1 MNQPDLPLD
10 QKVKSI
16 TVETTVTLA
25 VIAVIAFWCARIL
38 SPFLSITLWGA
49 IIAISIHTP
58 YQALVRRLGG
68 RRKLAA
74 TLIVLL
80 GIALVIVPMV
90 QFTSSTLASVRDAR
104 SALEAGELSLPAPSE
119 RVKEWPA
126 VGDKVYDNWLAAS
139 ENLGEFLE
147 AHPEQTRT
155 VVGTALGKLAGLG
168 IGALQFF
175 VSIIIAAGFL
185 AGAGTVTAFARRLF
199 NRLADD
205 KGDAMR
211 ILAVQTVRSVAV
223 GVLGI
228 AAVQAVLA
236 GIGMM
241 VVGVPAAGL
250 LALAVLIVAVAQLPP
265 WLVLLPVAF
274 WVYSVESTLVATV
287 FLVYALIVSFADLA
301 LKPMF
306 LGRGVDAPM
315 PIILLGAIGGMLVSG
330 IVGLFVGAVVL
341 ALGYKLFDAWLRLG
355 EAQDEASA
363 AGVTPAA
370 DA

>member
-1 MNQPDLPLD
+1 MNQSDLPLD

-49 IIAISIHTP
+49 IIAVSIYTP
-58 YQALVRRLGG
+58 YKALVGRLGG
-68 RRKLAA
+68 RRKLAS

-80 GIALVIVPMV
+80 GIALIILPMV
-90 QFTSSTLASVRDAR
+90 QFTSSMLSSVGETRA
-104 SALEAGELSLPAPSE
+104 ALEAGTLSVPTPGENVKDWPVVGE
-119 RVKEWPA
+119 RVYEQW
-126 VGDKVYDNWLAAS
+126 NAAS
-139 ENLGEFLE
+139 ENLREYLGDH
-147 AHPEQTRT
+147 AEQTRA
-155 VVGTALGKLAGLG
+155 VVSTALGKLAGLG

-175 VSIIIAAGFL
+175 VSLIIAAAFL
-185 AGAGTVTAFARRLF
+185 AGADTVTAFMRRLF

-205 KGDAMR
+205 NGDALR
-211 ILAVQTVRSVAV
+211 SLAVQTIRSVAV

-228 AAVQAVLA
+228 AAIQAVLA

-250 LALAVLIVAVAQLPP
+250 LALVVLIVAVAQLPP

-274 WVYSVESTLVATV
+274 WVYSVESTLVATI
-287 FLVYALIVSFADLA
+287 FLVYALIVSFADMV

-315 PIILLGAIGGMLVSG
+315 PIILLGAIGGLIVSG

-341 ALGYKLFDAWLRLG
+341 TLGYKLFDAWLRVG
-355 EAQDEASA
+355 EAADEAA
-363 AGVTPAA
+363 VEAPGTAENP
-370 DA
+370 